1 MCKRSNPQ
9 QLRVFSVING
19 CQGAQ
24 GSDDARWLV
33 TYKGGVLAAQF
44 EDPGDKLLSIDETI
58 QLIRIGEPRASMNP
72 SFPASTS
79 VCSTALAD
87 APWVFDTQEPSYGP
101 GASMH
106 DTLPAGSPQQGFLP
120 QEYRQASKS
129 ELDRR
134 IRQAKAALGDRLVI
148 LGHFYQRDEVIQ
160 YADFVGDSFQLAN
173 AARTRPQAE
182 FIVFCGVHFMA
193 ETADMLSRPDQSVV
207 LPNLAAGCSMADM
220 ADLDSVTDCWD
231 ELEEVLGS
239 APDASGRQ
247 PVVPVTY
254 MNSSAALKGFCGQHG
269 GIVCTSSNASEV
281 LKWALARGQRAL
293 FFPDQHLGRN
303 TGKALGIPLEQ
314 MPLWDPSKQ
323 LGGSDAQT
331 LRDARVILWH
341 GFCSVHKRFTVGQI
355 QAARQRFPEVRVIV
369 HPECPMPVVDAA
381 DASGSTDYI
390 TKAIA
395 AAPAGSTFAIG
406 TEINLVQ
413 RLANQN
419 PQHKIFCL
427 DSVVCPCSTMYRIH
441 PSYIAWVLEAL
452 TRGQVLNRIMVS
464 EEVAIPARVALERML
479 SLRPASSIESAVI
492 CV

>member
-1 MCKRSNPQ
+1 
-9 QLRVFSVING
+9 
-19 CQGAQ
+19 
-24 GSDDARWLV
+24 
-33 TYKGGVLAAQF
+33 
-44 EDPGDKLLSIDETI
+44 LLSVDDTI
-58 QLIRIGEPRASMNP
+58 QLIRIGERPASTNP
-72 SFPASTS
+72 SLPGATS

-87 APWVFDTQEPSYGP
+87 EPWVLDSQEPGYGP

-106 DTLPAGSPQQGFLP
+106 DTLPAGSPQQGYLP
-120 QEYRQASKS
+120 PEYRQSSKS
-129 ELDRR
+129 DLDRR
-134 IRQAKAALGDRLVI
+134 IRAAKAALGDRLVI
-148 LGHFYQRDEVIQ
+148 LGHFYQRNEVIQ

-193 ETADMLSRPDQSVV
+193 ETADMLSRPDQAVV
-207 LPNLAAGCSMADM
+207 LPNLAAGCSMAGM

-231 ELEEVLGS
+231 ELEEVFGN
-239 APDASGRQ
+239 ATDGSGRQ

-269 GIVCTSSNASEV
+269 GTVCTSSNAMEV
-281 LKWALARGQRAL
+281 LRWALAHGQRAL

-303 TGKALGIPLEQ
+303 TGKAIGIPLAQ
-314 MPLWDPSKQ
+314 MPLWDPNRR
-323 LGGSDAQT
+323 LGGSDSQT
-331 LRDARVILWH
+331 LQDSRVILWH
-341 GFCSVHKRFTVGQI
+341 GFCSVHKRFTVQQI
-355 QAARQRFPEVRVIV
+355 AAARQRFPEVRVIV

-395 AAPAGSTFAIG
+395 SAPGGSTFAIG

-413 RLANQN
+413 RLANQY

-452 TRGQVLNRIMVS
+452 TSGQVLNRITVP
-464 EEVAIPARVALERML
+464 EHVAVPARVALERML
-479 SLRPASSIESAVI
+479 SLKPASKIESPVAPA
-492 CV
+492 

>member
-1 MCKRSNPQ
+1 
-9 QLRVFSVING
+9 
-19 CQGAQ
+19 
-24 GSDDARWLV
+24 
-33 TYKGGVLAAQF
+33 
-44 EDPGDKLLSIDETI
+44 LLSIDETI
-58 QLIRIGEPRASMNP
+58 QLIHIGEQPLGADP
-72 SFPASTS
+72 SLAAATS

-87 APWVFDTQEPSYGP
+87 APWVFDTQAPGYGP

-134 IRQAKAALGDRLVI
+134 IRAARQALGERLVI

-160 YADFVGDSFQLAN
+160 YADFAGDSFQLAN

-193 ETADMLSRPDQSVV
+193 ETADMLSRPDQSVI

-220 ADLDSVTDCWD
+220 ADLDSVTDCWN
-231 ELEEVLGS
+231 ELEEVFGRV
-239 APDASGRQ
+239 PDASGRQ

-254 MNSSAALKGFCGQHG
+254 MNSSAALKAFCGRHG
-269 GIVCTSSNASEV
+269 GIVCTSSNATEV

-303 TGKALGIPLEQ
+303 TGRAIGIALEQ
-314 MPLWDPSKQ
+314 MPLWDPNQ
-323 LGGSDAQT
+323 RLGGSDERV
-331 LRDARVILWH
+331 LKNSRVILWH

-355 QAARQRFPEVRVIV
+355 QAARRRFPDVRVIV

-395 AAPAGSTFAIG
+395 AAPDGSTFAIG

-452 TRGQVLNRIMVS
+452 TERRVLNRITVP
-464 EEVAIPARVALERML
+464 EDVAIPARIALERML
-479 SLRPASSIESAVI
+479 NLKPASA
-492 CV
+492 